1 MGLWLV
7 MVKVMASISL
17 SLERTVALFCIMVKI
32 VNRVSSRLRVWLWL
46 TLGLGYTVARLGVV
60 LELRLSLW

>member
-32 VNRVSSRLRVWLWL
+32 VNRVSPRLRVWL
-46 TLGLGYTVARLGVV
+46 
-60 LELRLSLW
+60 

>member
-46 TLGLGYTVARLGVV
+46 TLGLGYTVARLV

>member
-7 MVKVMASISL
+7 MVKVMARISL
-17 SLERTVALFCIMVKI
+17 SVERTVALFCIMVKI

-46 TLGLGYTVARLGVV
+46 TLGLGYI
-60 LELRLSLW
+60 SS